1 MSLRVLLVDDSLAD
15 QRALRRALEKDPEA
29 QWEVELVSTAEEAL
43 ARMGQ
48 PPLPDALVL
57 DFHLPGMD
65 GVALLSTLRERCGEQ
80 MPGVVVYTGSGN
92 ERVAVAAMKA
102 GAHDYLLKEGFSP
115 ERLRHSLRHAVDSVR
130 MARELEERRRQT
142 ERAERTA
149 REALAVR
156 DEFFAIATHDLKG
169 PLQSILLS
177 AQLLRRQLPAE
188 ARTPGVESRL
198 GQILRGTQRMGEL
211 IDHFLAVT
219 RGGERPLRRELVD
232 LLTLVHAKVRELA
245 PLESTHPVHL
255 SIEGTDFLGHWDE
268 AGLERVLDNLLSN
281 AVKYSPRG
289 GPIHVSLFEESTG
302 SEGWVRLCVKDQG
315 LGIPKEDL
323 PHVFDRF
330 HRGRNVDSTISGS
343 GVGLASA
350 HRLVGMHGGTLS
362 VESEEG
368 QGATFTVRLPRGLDM
383 PELPSEEPQVRS
395 S

>member
-15 QRALRRALEKDPEA
+15 QRALRRALEKDPDTR
-29 QWEVELVSTAEEAL
+29 WEVEQSSSAEEAL
-43 ARMGQ
+43 ERLRQ

-65 GVALLSTLRERCGEQ
+65 GVTLLRALREQCGART
-80 MPGVVVYTGSGN
+80 PAVVIFTGSGS
-92 ERVAVAAMKA
+92 ERVAVEAMKA

-115 ERLRHSLRHAVDSVR
+115 ERLRHSLHNAVESMR
-130 MARELEERRRQT
+130 MARELEERRAQA
-142 ERAERTA
+142 ERAERAA

-177 AQLLRRQLPAE
+177 TQLLRRQLPADV
-188 ARTPGVESRL
+188 RSPPVESRL
-198 GQILRGTQRMGEL
+198 EQILRGAQRMGGL
-211 IDHFLAVT
+211 IDHFLEVT
-219 RGGERPLRRELVD
+219 RGGERPLRRRLVD
-232 LLTLVHAKVRELA
+232 LFALVRAKVRELV
-245 PLESTHPVHL
+245 PLASTHPVQMH
-255 SIEGTDFLGHWDE
+255 IEGTDFLGQWDE

-289 GPIHVSLFEESTG
+289 GMIHVWLSEESAG
-302 SEGWVRLCVKDQG
+302 PEGWVRLRVEDQG
-315 LGIPKEDL
+315 LGIPKADL
-323 PHVFDRF
+323 PHVFERF
-330 HRGRNVDSTISGS
+330 HRGGNVDKDISGS

-350 HRLVGMHGGTLS
+350 HRLVAMHGGTLS

-368 QGATFTVRLPRGLDM
+368 KGSAFTVRLPRGLGLA
-383 PELPSEEPQVRS
+383 ELESEPRARS

>member
-15 QRALRRALEKDPEA
+15 QRALQRALEKDPETR
-29 QWEVELVSTAEEAL
+29 WEVEVLGTAEEAL
-43 ARMGQ
+43 ERLRQ

-65 GVALLSTLRERCGEQ
+65 GVGLLRELRERCGEHT
-80 MPGVVVYTGSGN
+80 PGVVVYTGSGN
-92 ERVAVAAMKA
+92 ERVAVEAMKA
-102 GAHDYLLKEGFSP
+102 GAHDYLLKEGFTP

-142 ERAERTA
+142 ERAERAA

-188 ARTPGVESRL
+188 ARTSGVTARL
-198 GQILRGTQRMGEL
+198 EQILRGTQRMGEL
-211 IDHFLAVT
+211 IDHFLEVT
-219 RGGERPLRRELVD
+219 RGGERPLRRDLVD
-232 LLTLVHAKVRELA
+232 LLGLVRVKVRELG
-245 PLESTHPVHL
+245 PLETTHPVHL
-255 SIEGTDFLGHWDE
+255 HIEGTDFMGHWDE
-268 AGLERVLDNLLSN
+268 AVLERVLDNLLSN

-289 GPIHVSLFEESTG
+289 GPIHVELCEESAG
-302 SEGWVRLCVKDQG
+302 AEGWVRLRVKDEG
-315 LGIPKEDL
+315 LGIPQEDL
-323 PHVFDRF
+323 PHVFERF
-330 HRGRNVDSTISGS
+330 HRGRNVDTSISGS

-350 HRLVGMHGGTLS
+350 HRLVEMHGGTLS

-368 QGATFTVRLPRGLDM
+368 KGSVFTVRLPRGLGV
-383 PELPSEEPQVRS
+383 PELEPAPRMHPS
-395 S
+395 